1 MRLLFCLEK
10 DYDIHM
16 RKLIIITGDLA
27 AGKSTLASA
36 LSERLS
42 IPFITKDSL
51 KEIACDMIGY
61 QTREENRLLSKCATR
76 DMVYFFKQSAFV
88 GADLILEANFR
99 ANELEEIKEIADEY
113 EYRVALIMMTGDI
126 PLLYQRFLD
135 RLPTRHRAHRSLNLD
150 YSLERFT
157 DYINE
162 IRNQDLAFPSHRLDM
177 SDLDE
182 DEVTEK
188 ALDIIY
194 DEFGE

>member
-1 MRLLFCLEK
+1 MRLLFCRK
-10 DYDIHM
+10 KYYDNDM

-27 AGKSTLASA
+27 AGKSTLANA
-36 LSERLS
+36 LSEQLS
-42 IPFITKDSL
+42 IPYITKDSL
-51 KEIACDMIGY
+51 KEIACDIFSY

-76 DMVYFFKQSAFV
+76 DMVYFFKQSALV

-99 ANELEEIKEIADEY
+99 ANELEEIKDIADEY
-113 EYRVALIMMTGDI
+113 EYRAALIVLKGDI

-135 RLPTRHRAHRSLNLD
+135 RLPGRHRAHRSLNLD

-162 IRNQDLAFPSHRLDM
+162 IRNEDLVFVPHYLDM

-188 ALDIIY
+188 ALDFIY